1 MIQRFLKWMALIGLN
16 IREVPGIEERDPNR
30 EWGPVAY
37 GLRLSAKA
45 RESSLSLVL
54 KNVDTKL
61 LRTSIPT
68 WLFFYRLAIAG
79 PDGKPPRLSTFGE
92 RALSPTQ
99 NNRTTDLAL
108 VPGQATETDIPVP
121 ALYQLETGATYRL
134 QAECTIGG
142 IVVSSN
148 PVEFVS
154 GPRSA

>member
-1 MIQRFLKWMALIGLN
+1 MIQKLLRWMALIGLN
-16 IREVPGIEERDPNR
+16 IREDPGIEERDPNR

-54 KNVDTKL
+54 KNVDTKP

-68 WLFFYRLAIAG
+68 WLFFYRLAITG
-79 PDGKPPRLSTFGE
+79 PGGNPPLLSTFGE

-99 NNRTTDLAL
+99 NNRTMDLAL
-108 VPGQATETDIPVP
+108 VPGQATETDIPVLS
-121 ALYQLETGATYRL
+121 LYQLEPGAVYRL

-142 IVVSSN
+142 VVVLSN
-148 PVEFVS
+148 SVEFVAS
-154 GPRSA
+154 PRSA